1 VITDHAFASGIKDT
15 STNFRPID
23 LASFPSYSP
32 PSFPPPFPP
41 HHTPN
46 SPLTPY
52 QIQIQN
58 QSRLHRCPRF
68 RRIHRFE
75 NSSLIS
81 CAALEAARGYVP
93 TYPDRYLVRNTLRWC
108 TFPASQIGVSAEVL
122 RRKTKADARP
132 KNNHGN
138 RKNKALTKLIL
149 RLGMSL
155 VRGTDNVNVL

>member
-1 VITDHAFASGIKDT
+1 LPPTPIQPQKPSIFPGKPRYRGFHRIYVYTTNLQSGSSPKIVRVRILAVSICDYR
-15 STNFRPID
+15 SRVCFGYQGYLYELSSYRP
-23 LASFPSYSP
+23 SVFP
-32 PSFPPPFPP
+32 FLLPPFPP

-81 CAALEAARGYVP
+81 CAALEAARGYVSRP
-93 TYPDRYLVRNTLRWC
+93 LFSAKYLTVVHISR
-108 TFPASQIGVSAEVL
+108 
-122 RRKTKADARP
+122 
-132 KNNHGN
+132 
-138 RKNKALTKLIL
+138 
-149 RLGMSL
+149 
-155 VRGTDNVNVL
+155 